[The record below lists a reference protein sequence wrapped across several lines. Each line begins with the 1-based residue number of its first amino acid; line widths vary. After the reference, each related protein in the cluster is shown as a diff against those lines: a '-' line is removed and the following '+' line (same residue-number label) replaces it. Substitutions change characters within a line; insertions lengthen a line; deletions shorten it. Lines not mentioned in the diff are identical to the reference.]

1 MHTRTETDK
10 KMPESGTMF
19 SKSTRKPSYWFKLW
33 CNTKADA
40 PLRLKKR
47 SKCSK
52 LSIESLAV
60 GIEVANPNAVEYP
73 RNVSPR

>member
-1 MHTRTETDK
+1 MHTRTEPNK

-19 SKSTRKPSYWFKLW
+19 SKSARKPSYWFKLW

-60 GIEVANPNAVEYP
+60 GIGVANPNAVEYP